1 MDFFLAAQFLWI
13 IPFAQAWSIFLTG
26 AFTRASLF
34 SALAAIAALA
44 CLGANEALDL
54 DYDGLVEYLHSNHSV
69 YMKVGSAMY
78 YLTDANFQAWR
89 AQDTSKRNHKNHYV
103 DCSDLVPTLDE
114 FLAIPF
120 VNGSKIKDVFPS
132 ATFYASVKGEKTE

>member
-1 MDFFLAAQFLWI
+1 MGKR
-13 IPFAQAWSIFLTG
+13 S
-26 AFTRASLF
+26 S
-34 SALAAIAALA
+34 
-44 CLGANEALDL
+44 EELDL
-54 DYDGLVEYLHSNHSV
+54 DYQGLVDYLHAQHSV

-78 YLTDANFQAWR
+78 YLTDANFEAWR

-120 VNGSKIKDVFPS
+120 ISGSTIEQAFPH
-132 ATFYASVKGEKTE
+132 AKFYASLKGEKD

>member
-1 MDFFLAAQFLWI
+1 M
-13 IPFAQAWSIFLTG
+13 G
-26 AFTRASLF
+26 KR
-34 SALAAIAALA
+34 
-44 CLGANEALDL
+44 ANEALDL

-120 VNGSKIKDVFPS
+120 VNGSKIKDIFPS